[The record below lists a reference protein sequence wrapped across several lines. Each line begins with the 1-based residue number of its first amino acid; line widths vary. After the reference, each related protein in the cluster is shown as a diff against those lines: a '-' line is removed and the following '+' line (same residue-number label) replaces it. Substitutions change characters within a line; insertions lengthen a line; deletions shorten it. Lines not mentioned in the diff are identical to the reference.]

1 MVGSGASGAGARSR
15 SITLPPDAFAAVLAA
30 GTMGA
35 GLAGMEQTLA
45 ASIAAGAEAVRQRG
59 AHVRLPTGLL
69 PPPEPQL
76 RKPPRDRCHHLGCI
90 LPRATVPA
98 R

>member
-1 MVGSGASGAGARSR
+1 
-15 SITLPPDAFAAVLAA
+15 
-30 GTMGA
+30 MGA

-59 AHVRLPTGLL
+59 AHVRLPAGLL

-76 RKPPRDRCHHLGCI
+76 RK
-90 LPRATVPA
+90 LP
-98 R
+98 